1 MNRQNVTPKPM
12 MSAADFALLGGGEVG
27 YVREIDTRRAV
38 ELVGPLPYLP
48 DNARLFALY
57 GADGTPVAVTGSLEA
72 ALANAFENDLE
83 TVSVN

>member
-1 MNRQNVTPKPM
+1 MNGQFSTPNPK

-27 YVREIDTRRAV
+27 YVREIDTKQAV

-72 ALANAFENDLE
+72 ALANAFEHDLQ